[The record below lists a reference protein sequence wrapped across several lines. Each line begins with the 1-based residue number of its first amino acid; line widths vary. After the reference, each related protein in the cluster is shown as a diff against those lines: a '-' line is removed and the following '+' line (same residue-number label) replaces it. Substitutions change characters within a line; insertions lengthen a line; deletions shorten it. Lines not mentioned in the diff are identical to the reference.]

1 MKTDKR
7 PAYVETAMKNLKQQA
22 HQRVLKRG
30 LVQFRLDE
38 DYMQK
43 LLEIADGKGLGYGVL
58 ARTWLCERL
67 KEETQI
73 KPQSN
78 EEFVSNI
85 RSIVRQEIKAA
96 LKVSQPKRRHA
107 V

>member
-1 MKTDKR
+1 MNKR
-7 PAYVETAMKNLKQQA
+7 PAHIEAAVKNLRQEA
-22 HQRVLKRG
+22 HQRVLERG

-38 DYMQK
+38 NYMQE

-58 ARTWLCERL
+58 ARMWLCERL
-67 KEETQI
+67 EQEKQKNSTDNQESVI
-73 KPQSN
+73 
-78 EEFVSNI
+78 SNI

-96 LKVSQPKRRHA
+96 LKSPQQKKRA